1 MNILTFDIEEWA
13 LAKAG
18 GYGTEEL
25 YAKYE
30 DCLDKILELLGR
42 QNIKA
47 TFFCTGAMAKDF
59 PHIVQK
65 IDCAGYEV
73 GCHSYS
79 HSWLNKMSFQQCN
92 EDISSAVKALE
103 DCLGKKVTSFR
114 APAFS
119 IGEENVWVF
128 DIFAENGITTDSS
141 IFPAKRDFGGFP
153 SFYAKTPCLI
163 SHNGVNIKE
172 YPIGLAN
179 LFGRDVAYSGGGYFR
194 LLPLFFINNNINNA
208 EYSMCYF
215 HISDLISEIS
225 TVHSRQ
231 EYEDYFKE
239 KGTLLNRYKRYFKSN
254 IGKKRAWNK
263 FESLIEEHNFVD
275 IVGAGDIVD
284 WTKAIVINP

>member
-1 MNILTFDIEEWA
+1 MHILTFDIEEWA

-30 DCLDKILELLGR
+30 DCLDKILELLDR

-79 HSWLNKMSFQQCN
+79 HLWLNKMSFQQCN

-119 IGEENVWVF
+119 IGEENVWAF
-128 DIFAENGITTDSS
+128 DVLAENGITTDSS
-141 IFPAKRDFGGFP
+141 IFPARRDFGGFP
-153 SFYAKTPCLI
+153 SFNSKSPCMI

-172 YPIGLAN
+172 YPIGLAK

-194 LLPLFFINNNINNA
+194 LLPLSFINNNINNA

-215 HISDLISEIS
+215 HISDLIKESS
-225 TVHSRQ
+225 ALLNRD
-231 EYEDYFKE
+231 EYESYFKE
-239 KGTLLNRYKRYFKSN
+239 KGSLINRYKRHLKSN
-254 IGKKRAWNK
+254 IGRKAAWVK
-263 FESLIEEHNFVD
+263 LESLIIKNNFIDLSSANSLIDWSD
-275 IVGAGDIVD
+275 ITIV
-284 WTKAIVINP
+284 KV

>member
-1 MNILTFDIEEWA
+1 MNILTFDVEEWA

-30 DCLDKILELLGR
+30 DCLDKILELLER

-47 TFFCTGAMAKDF
+47 TFFCTGALAKDF

-128 DIFAENGITTDSS
+128 DVLAENGITTDSS
-141 IFPAKRDFGGFP
+141 IFPARRDFGGFP
-153 SFYAKTPCLI
+153 SFNAKTPCLI

-172 YPIGLAN
+172 YPIGLAKI
-179 LFGRDVAYSGGGYFR
+179 FGRDVAYSGGGYFR
-194 LLPLFFINNNINNA
+194 LLPLSFINNNINNA
-208 EYSMCYF
+208 EYSICYF

-239 KGTLLNRYKRYFKSN
+239 KGTLLNRYKRHFKSN
-254 IGKKRAWNK
+254 VGKKRSWNK
-263 FESLIEEHNFVD
+263 FESLIEEHNFIN
-275 IVGAGDIVD
+275 IVRAGDIVD
-284 WTKAIVINP
+284 WTKAIVVNL

>member
-30 DCLDKILELLGR
+30 DCLDKILELLER

-119 IGEENVWVF
+119 LGEENLWVF
-128 DIFAENGITTDSS
+128 DIFAEYGISTDSS

-153 SFYAKTPCLI
+153 NFNAKTPCLI

-172 YPIGLAN
+172 YPIGLAT

-194 LLPLFFINNNINNA
+194 LLPLSFINNNINNA
-208 EYSMCYF
+208 KYSMCYF
-215 HISDLISEIS
+215 HISDLMSEIS
-225 TVHSRQ
+225 SVHSKQ

-275 IVGAGDIVD
+275 IDGAGDIVD
-284 WTKAIVINP
+284 WSKAIVVNL

>member
-18 GYGTEEL
+18 GYGSEEL
-25 YAKYE
+25 YSKYE
-30 DCLDKILELLGR
+30 DCLDKVIELLER

-65 IDCAGYEV
+65 IGSSGYEV

-92 EDISSAVKALE
+92 EDISSAVKVLE

-128 DIFAENGITTDSS
+128 DILAENGITTDSS
-141 IFPAKRDFGGFP
+141 IFPARRDFGGFQ
-153 SFYAKTPCLI
+153 SFNTKTPCLV

-172 YPIGLAN
+172 YPIGLAK
-179 LFGRDVAYSGGGYFR
+179 LFGCDVAYSGGGYFR
-194 LLPLFFINNNINNA
+194 LLPLSYINKQLRSA
-208 EYSMCYF
+208 DYSMCYF
-215 HISDLISEIS
+215 HISDLIKESS
-225 TVHSRQ
+225 ALLNRD
-231 EYEDYFKE
+231 EYESYFKE
-239 KGTLLNRYKRYFKSN
+239 KGSLINRYKRHLKSN
-254 IGKKRAWNK
+254 IGRKAAWVK
-263 FESLIEEHNFVD
+263 LESLIIKNNFIDLSSANSQIDWSD
-275 IVGAGDIVD
+275 ITIV
-284 WTKAIVINP
+284 KV

>member
-13 LAKAG
+13 LAKDG
-18 GYGTEEL
+18 GYGTTEL

-30 DCLDKILELLGR
+30 HCLDMILALLER
-42 QNIKA
+42 QDIKA
-47 TFFCTGAMAKDF
+47 TFFCTGAMAKEF
-59 PHIVQK
+59 PNIVRK
-65 IDCAGYEV
+65 IDSSGYEV

-79 HSWLNKMSFQQCN
+79 HSWLNKMTFEQCDK
-92 EDISSAVKALE
+92 DISSAVNALE
-103 DCLGKKVTSFR
+103 DCIGKKVTSFR

-153 SFYAKTPCLI
+153 SFNAKTPCVI
-163 SHNGVNIKE
+163 SHNGISIKE
-172 YPIGLAN
+172 YPISLAK
-179 LFGRDVAYSGGGYFR
+179 LLGCDVAYSGGGYFR
-194 LLPLFFINNNINNA
+194 LLPLSYINSQLNSSD
-208 EYSMCYF
+208 YSMCYF

-225 TVHSRQ
+225 SVHSRQ
-231 EYEDYFKE
+231 EYEIYFKE

-263 FESLIEEHNFVD
+263 LESLIESSHFVD
-275 IVGAGDIVD
+275 IISADAQIKWD
-284 WTKAIVINP
+284 SSRVIII

>member
-1 MNILTFDIEEWA
+1 MYILTFDIEEWA

-30 DCLDKILELLGR
+30 DCLDKILELLDR

-128 DIFAENGITTDSS
+128 DVLAENGITTDSS
-141 IFPAKRDFGGFP
+141 IFPARRDFGGFP
-153 SFYAKTPCLI
+153 SFNAKTPCLI

-172 YPIGLAN
+172 YPISLVKFLGH
-179 LFGRDVAYSGGGYFR
+179 DVAYSGGGYFR
-194 LLPLFFINNNINNA
+194 LLPLSYINKQLGNRD
-208 EYSMCYF
+208 YSMCYF

-225 TVHSRQ
+225 SIHNRQ
-231 EYEDYFKE
+231 EYENYFKE
-239 KGTLLNRYKRYFKSN
+239 KGTFLNRYKRYFKSN
-254 IGKKRAWNK
+254 VGKKRAWNK

>member
-30 DCLDKILELLGR
+30 DCLDKILELLER

-128 DIFAENGITTDSS
+128 DVLAENGITTDSS
-141 IFPAKRDFGGFP
+141 IFPARRDFGGFP
-153 SFYAKTPCLI
+153 SFNAKTPCLI
-163 SHNGVNIKE
+163 SHNGINIKE
-172 YPIGLAN
+172 YPIGLAK
-179 LFGRDVAYSGGGYFR
+179 LFGHDVAYSGGGYFR
-194 LLPLFFINNNINNA
+194 LLPLSFINNNINNA
-208 EYSMCYF
+208 EYSICYF

-263 FESLIEEHNFVD
+263 FESLIEEHNFID
-275 IVGAGDIVD
+275 IVGADDIVD